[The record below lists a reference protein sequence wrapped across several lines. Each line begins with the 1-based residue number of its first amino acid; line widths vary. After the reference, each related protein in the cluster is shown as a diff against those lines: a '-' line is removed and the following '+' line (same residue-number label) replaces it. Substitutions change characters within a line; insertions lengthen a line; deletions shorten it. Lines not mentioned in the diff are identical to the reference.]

1 MLSFNERKLSMQA
14 FKQISIASVLMVMA
28 GPNALAA
35 VMHAGAPV
43 SVPVDSP
50 WALGSLVML
59 ISVVF
64 ARAINKRKR

>member
-1 MLSFNERKLSMQA
+1 MQA
-14 FKQISIASVLMVMA
+14 VKQISIASALMVMA
-28 GPNALAA
+28 GSDALAA

-50 WALGSLVML
+50 WALGSLAML
-59 ISVVF
+59 ISVVA